1 MRSSPGTARGRIPG
15 LLPILAFLLA
25 LSPDAIAVNCN
36 SPPTGSYGAAWASA
50 YKSWCIACC
59 GTFSMS
65 GGNPSCSPGSN
76 WGCKSQQGSSGAA
89 PGMYNAFYQ
98 SGYQIGQGIGK
109 LLFGDPQ
116 EEARKRAQAEMEAQ
130 RALQQNR
137 QMMQS
142 LDGMSKEQVRE
153 EDQASAEAAERARL
167 AGDRQRQEALAAL
180 KGIPQ
185 ADGELTLRGIP
196 QADAELTLKP
206 STDFFGIP
214 GNPKGDPSS
223 LNDPSV
229 VDLRRLDPGKPILVD
244 NNVLG
249 EAKKEKGRFTV
260 AECERRKAARDR
272 LAGGLPVQS
281 EAIRRTEA
289 QLAAARKGVGEA
301 AAEKRQV
308 LLQGAIRE
316 ATEYAKDVLTSAK
329 ALRLQIE
336 RLKELEI
343 DKAKRDLLIHSLN
356 TVILE
361 GEDLANSAKAGYEG
375 GEMMRSK
382 VDDLSRR
389 ILPLADKLLM
399 ESGIA
404 EMVGEELSEKLGGPL
419 GALGFR
425 GAKLSIDFTVALG
438 KGMIS
443 EAEREAAQRNLDTM
457 RSQHRRAQ
465 SRIFELEKDL
475 AEGCREVMQAHQ

>member
-1 MRSSPGTARGRIPG
+1 MARARIPG
-15 LLPILAFLLA
+15 LLPILFFLLA
-25 LSPDAIAVNCN
+25 LSPEAFAVNCN
-36 SPPTGSYGAAWASA
+36 SPPTGAYGSAWANEYQA
-50 YKSWCIACC
+50 WCVACC

-65 GGNPSCSPGSN
+65 GGNPSCSPGTN
-76 WGCKSQQGSSGAA
+76 WGCKSQGTSGAA

-116 EEARKRAQAEMEAQ
+116 EEARRKAQAEMEVQ

-137 QMMQS
+137 QMLQS
-142 LDGMSKEQVRE
+142 LDDMSKEQVRQ
-153 EDQASAEAAERARL
+153 EDQASMEATAQARL
-167 AGDRQRQEALAAL
+167 LADRQRQEALTSL
-180 KGIPQ
+180 KGVPQ
-185 ADGELTLRGIP
+185 T
-196 QADAELTLKP
+196 DAELTLKP
-206 STDFFGIP
+206 ATDFFGVP

-223 LNDPSV
+223 LGDPSV
-229 VDLRRLDPGKPILVD
+229 VDLRHLDPDKPIRVD

-260 AECERRKAARDR
+260 AECERRKAVRDR

-281 EAIRRTEA
+281 DFIRRTEA
-289 QLAAARKGVGEA
+289 QLDAARKGVGEA

-308 LLQGAIRE
+308 LLQGAIQE
-316 ATEYAKDVLTSAK
+316 AKEYAKDVLTSAE
-329 ALRLQIE
+329 ALRSQIE
-336 RLKELEI
+336 LLKELEV
-343 DKAKRDLLIHSLN
+343 DKAKRDLLIRSLN
-356 TVILE
+356 TVIFE
-361 GEDLANSAKAGYEG
+361 GEGLAKSAQAGYEG
-375 GEMMRSK
+375 GEVLRSK
-382 VDDLSRR
+382 VDKLSRQ

-404 EMVGEELSEKLGGPL
+404 EKVGEELSGKLGGPL

-443 EAEREAAQRNLDTM
+443 EAEREAAQRNLDVM
-457 RSQHRRAQ
+457 RSQYQRAQ
-465 SRIFELEKDL
+465 QRISELDRDL
-475 AEGCREVMQAHQ
+475 SEGCKDRQQAAQ